1 MSLDD
6 APRISQTPLFGKKVK
21 KFKKAE
27 KAALDK
33 EVRKIISNPEI
44 GQEKKGDLQGIR
56 VHKYLF
62 NRHQLLL
69 AYSANKEE
77 ILLITIGSHEN
88 YYRDLK
94 GYLKGIDTSFI
105 RDEDRV

>member
-1 MSLDD
+1 MPSGDGH
-6 APRISQTPLFGKKVK
+6 RVIQTPLFGRKIK
-21 KFKKAE
+21 KFQKTE
-27 KAALDK
+27 KSALDE

-56 VHKYLF
+56 AHKYRF
-62 NRHQLLL
+62 NRQEMLL
-69 AYSANKEE
+69 AYSFSKNE

-94 GYLKGIDTSFI
+94 GYI
-105 RDEDRV
+105 R

>member
-1 MSLDD
+1 LD
-6 APRISQTPLFGKKVK
+6 
-21 KFKKAE
+21 E
-27 KAALDK
+27 

-56 VHKYLF
+56 VHKYRF
-62 NRHQLLL
+62 NRQEMLL
-69 AYSANKEE
+69 AYSFSKNE

-94 GYLKGIDTSFI
+94 GYI
-105 RDEDRV
+105 R